1 MSVITITPPAAEQIK
16 LSAKQSHMEGLPLR
30 IAAMHNQDGGLHYG
44 MGFDDMERKGDMHFT
59 SQGID
64 VIISPI
70 SSDLLRGMII
80 DYVEL
85 EPGQFQFI
93 FMNPND
99 PGYRPPQEDAQP

>member
-1 MSVITITPPAAEQIK
+1 MITLTSPAAEQIR
-16 LSAKQSHMEGLPLR
+16 LSAQQGRMEGLPLR
-30 IAAMHNQDGGLHYG
+30 VAAVHNDDGSLHYG
-44 MGFDDMERKGDMHFT
+44 MGFDDVERKGDMHFT

-64 VIISPI
+64 VVISPM
-70 SSDLLRGMII
+70 SMDLLRGTII

-99 PGYRPPQEDAQP
+99 PGYRPPQEHAPP